1 MSLKREPLST
11 NQRAA
16 LALINRSPSDS
27 NGWRRVSSGV
37 WPVIANL
44 PDTLVER
51 ERNEDG
57 SGRIRFTNI
66 GLEVYRYD

>member
-1 MSLKREPLST
+1 MKCEPLST

-27 NGWRRVSSGV
+27 NGWRRVSSVV
-37 WPVIANL
+37 WPIVANL

-51 ERNEDG
+51 ERNEEG
-57 SGRIRFTNI
+57 GGRIRFTNI
-66 GLEVYRYD
+66 GVEVYRYG